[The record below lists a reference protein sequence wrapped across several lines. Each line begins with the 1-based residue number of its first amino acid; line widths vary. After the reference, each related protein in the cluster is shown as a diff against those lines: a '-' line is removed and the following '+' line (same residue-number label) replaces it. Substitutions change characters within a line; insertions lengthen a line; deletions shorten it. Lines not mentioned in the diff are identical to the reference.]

1 MTIAIFSLVLIYLGY
16 NLILFK
22 LIATFLNKSHPSMPC
37 LLSISLL
44 NTLVAVIMTITDKGT
59 ALGAY
64 VLLAVILFVEFAIV
78 FRDKH
83 VRSLFCMLTCFV
95 HIMAIRS
102 LCVAL
107 FALALDRTIF
117 AIVDDPLLL
126 VVSALMTFLLLSTAI
141 LLLLK
146 FVSAKSMNVLGQ
158 HSVQLRPLII
168 ILVLISVYLLLNTTV
183 YNAANASP
191 SVLSNQI
198 IIPIT
203 ILICLY
209 VVFFFAIRTNSLLS
223 YKEQS
228 EKEHLYRMSIDKD
241 VFRIIEAN
249 FSQNLLISGFEE
261 YEARLG
267 DMVHEYSNMLA
278 FMIQETVH
286 ILDHG
291 KFLKFS
297 SPQSVVDEF
306 KSGRTEL
313 CFDYR
318 RLMTDNEYV
327 WMRILMVLF
336 QDEDSEDVRGFVQ
349 IKNIDIEKKQ
359 QLKLQYMAERD
370 LLTGLYNKITTE
382 QLIKE
387 YMNTSVTPSLTGAL
401 FIIDIDDFK
410 TVNDQLGHLYGDAI
424 LSELS
429 DRLHSLFRENDI
441 VGRIGGDEFIVFAKG
456 LVNCDMIIQKALEVC
471 NAFLKNYKTE
481 QNRKY
486 VASSSVGI
494 SLFPAN
500 GTDFE
505 TLFKCADIA
514 LYAAKAKGKNGYSFY
529 EKEHDSPYVST
540 RTEIDTHGVLQK
552 TFKDNRIEYVFRLLY
567 GSEDTTAAIGSVLKL
582 IANNFGFSR
591 ANIFEFNEFS
601 TQFSCV
607 FEWCAEGIDSVSHQY
622 IDLPLSSFDF
632 IISDLEKH
640 GGMFVATPKDFPEY
654 AQESYTSIGIKSI
667 VHFSI
672 KERDTL
678 IGVIAF
684 QNCTDEEFSIS
695 NTTLEELR
703 VICQVFSVF
712 MAKQLSNNREQMHR
726 LSIEAVVDNTNS
738 IAYVIDIDNFDV
750 LYENQNVS
758 AITGHSSIGTKC
770 HRSYR
775 GLDSPCDD
783 CPLSHLSEENERCTL
798 ELYTEKFNLYT
809 MTSAALI
816 EWGNG
821 KKAMLISSV
830 DVSEYKKQEMK
841 TELQASL
848 HENFSKYL
856 TDLLALTKIGTW
868 DWDVQTGKVI
878 YSDAWAQILGYKTDE
893 LAQNVETWERMVF
906 PDDLIY
912 ANEQIARHFRGEDSI
927 YEAEFRM
934 LCKDGTTIWAQ
945 DKGYVTE
952 VDGEGKPLR
961 FVGVLQDVSRIKNAE
976 MLLKE
981 NQETLDIAVNVSE
994 LGTWDWDIPGNR
1006 IKYNDEY
1013 LHMLGL
1019 SQEDMDGSLEEWADT
1034 NHPDDLPNTLATL
1047 DDYIS
1052 GKTSKYVCE
1061 IRMKH
1066 KDGHYIW
1073 TRDVGR
1079 IVARD
1084 ANGNPTRILG
1094 GHLNI
1099 DAQKRTQEKLK
1110 RLAYFD
1116 ELTGLPNL
1124 SKFKIEASHILEQYR
1139 NKAFI
1144 FAKIDIVNFKM
1155 VNDIFGNQTGDTVIK
1170 MVGDLLS
1177 SLLKEQNQI
1186 TSSFARIHDDVFILL
1201 TELQKQS
1208 NDGIGNQFQWFED
1221 TFNKQISSVLQNHQ
1235 IKFRYGRYFPAIGDT
1250 NVDNA
1255 IECTTLALSK
1265 AKTNTLTGTFD
1276 YDLSIKQQIRHEIDV
1291 TNKMQQALDN
1301 GEFIVYLQGKYSLIH
1316 ENLCGA
1322 ESLARWKND
1331 DNTVIPPMEFI
1342 PIFEQNGFI
1351 IKLDMFMYTQCCA
1364 LLSSWKK
1371 EGLALIPVSVN
1382 FSRKHLTNKN
1392 FAAEL
1397 AAIAKQ
1403 YDVEPQYLEI
1413 ELTETIV
1420 LDSNNNLKE
1429 FINSLHSFGFQ
1440 ISMDDFGT
1448 AYSSLGVLK
1457 NLDIDTIKLDRSF
1470 FLDAQEN
1477 AKAHSVLSNMLNMA
1491 IDLGI
1496 KTVAEGVEEKA
1507 HVGLLRKLNCDMIQG
1522 YYFGRPIPVAE
1533 FTPKMH
1539 QEIST
1544 EPLTAATNKV
1554 QHFNVRKNNELL
1566 IDMMD
1571 SMPLAFTLWDKNI
1584 CIVHCNKESATL
1596 VGFKTEAEMME
1607 GLFSVIPE
1615 FQPDGSPSLQVITE
1629 RIQLAFEHGYGRYS
1643 SWHFQHVAG
1652 HLLPCEVTLVR
1663 IINKGEFMVACYVRD
1678 MRPLTDIEN

>member
-1 MTIAIFSLVLIYLGY
+1 MTIAVCFFVLIYLVF

-22 LIATFLNKSHPSMPC
+22 LIANFLNKTHIGLPF
-37 LLSISLL
+37 LLPVSLL
-44 NTLVAVIMTITDKGT
+44 NTLVAVGMTVTGKST

-64 VLLAVILFVEFAIV
+64 VLLAIIFFIEFAIIY
-78 FRDKH
+78 RDKL

-95 HIMAIRS
+95 HIMVIRF
-102 LCVAL
+102 LCTAC

-126 VVSALMTFLLLSTAI
+126 VVSTTSAFLLLNIAM

-146 FVSAKSMNVLGQ
+146 FVSAKKIIALGQ
-158 HSVQLRPLII
+158 HSVQLRPHIV
-168 ILVLISVYLLLNTTV
+168 ILLFISAYMLLNTTV
-183 YNAANASP
+183 YSAGTSLPA
-191 SVLSNQI
+191 VLSNQLI
-198 IIPIT
+198 FSIT

-209 VVFFFAIRTNSLLS
+209 VVFFFAIRANSLLS

-228 EKEHLYRMSIDKD
+228 EKEHLYRMSIDKN
-241 VFRIIEAN
+241 VFRIIEVN
-249 FSQNLLISGFEE
+249 FSQNRLISGFEE
-261 YEARLG
+261 YEEQLG
-267 DMVHEYSNMLA
+267 DMVHDYSKMLA

-286 ILDHG
+286 SSDHSE
-291 KFLKFS
+291 FLKYR
-297 SPQSVVDEF
+297 SPLSIIEEF

-336 QDEDSEDVRGFVQ
+336 QDADSGDIRGFVQ

-359 QLKLQYMAERD
+359 QLKLQHMAERD
-370 LLTGLYNKITTE
+370 LLTGLYNKVTTE

-387 YMNTSVTPSLTGAL
+387 YMVSSITPSPAGAL
-401 FIIDIDDFK
+401 FVIDIDDFK
-410 TVNDQLGHLYGDAI
+410 IVNDQLGHLYGDAI

-429 DRLHSLFRENDI
+429 DRLLSLFREDDI

-456 LVNCDMIIQKALEVC
+456 LINHDMIIQKALGIC
-471 NAFLKNYKTE
+471 SSFLKKYETK
-481 QNRKY
+481 QNPNHT
-486 VASSSVGI
+486 ASSSIGI
-494 SLFPAN
+494 SLFPED

-505 TLFKCADIA
+505 TLFKCADVA
-514 LYAAKAKGKNGYSFY
+514 LYATKAKGKNGYSFY
-529 EKEHDSPYVST
+529 DKEHDSPCVST
-540 RTEIDTHGVLQK
+540 RTEIDTQGVLQK

-567 GSEDTTAAIGSVLKL
+567 GSNDTKSAIGSVLKL
-582 IANNFGFSR
+582 IADNFGFSR

-607 FEWCAEGIDSVSHQY
+607 FEWCSDGIASVSHKY

-640 GGMFVATPKDFPEY
+640 GGMFVATPNDFPEY

-672 KERDTL
+672 KEGETL

-684 QNCTDEEFSIS
+684 QNCTDDKFSIS

-703 VICQVFSVF
+703 VICQVFSIF
-712 MAKQLSNNREQMHR
+712 MAKQLSNNREQRHR
-726 LSIEAVVDNTNS
+726 LSIEAVVDNMNS

-758 AITGHSSIGTKC
+758 AITGHSSIGSKC

-775 GLDSPCDD
+775 GMEAPCDD
-783 CPLSHLSEENERCTL
+783 CPLYHLSEENEQCTL
-798 ELYTEKFNLYT
+798 ALYTEMFDLYT
-809 MTSAALI
+809 KTSAALI
-816 EWGNG
+816 DWGNG
-821 KKAMLISSV
+821 KKAMLISSI
-830 DVSEYKKQEMK
+830 DVTEYKKQELESK
-841 TELQASL
+841 LQASL

-856 TDLLALTKIGTW
+856 TNLLALTKIGTW
-868 DWDVQTGKVI
+868 DWEVPTGKVI
-878 YSDAWAQILGYKTDE
+878 YSDAWAQILGYNADE
-893 LAQNVETWERMVF
+893 LAPNVETWEQMVF

-912 ANEQIARHFRGEDSI
+912 ANEQIARHFSGEAPI

-934 LCKDGTTIWAQ
+934 ICKDGTTIWAQ

-952 VDGEGKPLR
+952 VDDDGTPLR

-981 NQETLDIAVNVSE
+981 NQETLDLAVNIAE

-1006 IKYNDEY
+1006 IKYNNEF

-1019 SQEDMDGSLEEWADT
+1019 SQEDMNGSLEEWADI
-1034 NHPDDLPNTLATL
+1034 NHPDDLANTLATL
-1047 DDYIS
+1047 DNYIS
-1052 GKTSKYVCE
+1052 GKTSAYECE

-1084 ANGNPTRILG
+1084 SSGNPTRILG

-1099 DAQKRTQEKLK
+1099 DAQKRTQEKL
-1110 RLAYFD
+1110 RQLAYFD

-1124 SKFKIEASHILEQYR
+1124 SKFKIEAADILKLYR
-1139 NKAFI
+1139 DKAFV

-1170 MVGDLLS
+1170 MVGDLIS
-1177 SLLKEQNQI
+1177 SLLKEKNQI
-1186 TSSFARIHDDVFILL
+1186 NSSFARIHDDVFILL
-1201 TELQKQS
+1201 AELPEQS
-1208 NDGIGNQFQWFED
+1208 AAGIDNQVQEFEG
-1221 TFNKQISSVLQNHQ
+1221 TFNKQIASVLINHQ
-1235 IKFRYGRYFPAIGDT
+1235 IKFRYGRYFPSIGDT

-1265 AKTNTLTGTFD
+1265 AKANKVTGTFD

-1301 GEFIVYLQGKYSLIH
+1301 GEFIVYLQGKYSLID
-1316 ENLCGA
+1316 ESLCGA
-1322 ESLARWKND
+1322 ESLVRWKND
-1331 DNTVIPPMEFI
+1331 DNTVIPPVEFI

-1371 EGLALIPVSVN
+1371 EGLTPIPVSVN
-1382 FSRKHLTNKN
+1382 FSRKHLENKT

-1403 YDVEPQYLEI
+1403 YGVEPRYLEI

-1429 FINSLHSFGFQ
+1429 FIDSLHSFGFQ

-1477 AKAHSVLSNMLNMA
+1477 VKAHSVLSNMLNMA

-1507 HVGLLRKLNCDMIQG
+1507 HVSLLQKLNCDMIQG
-1522 YYFGRPIPVAE
+1522 YYFGRPIPIEE
-1533 FTPKMH
+1533 FTPKMY
-1539 QEIST
+1539 QEVNT
-1544 EPLTAATNKV
+1544 ETLAAVTNKV
-1554 QHFNVRKNNELL
+1554 QHFNLRKNNELL
-1566 IDMMD
+1566 IDMMN

-1584 CIVHCNKESATL
+1584 RIVQCNKEAATL
-1596 VGFKTEAEMME
+1596 VGFNTEAEIME
-1607 GLFSVIPE
+1607 GLISVIPE
-1615 FQPDGSPSLQVITE
+1615 YQPDGSPSLQVIAA
-1629 RIQLAFEHGYGRYS
+1629 RIQLAFEHGYGRYT
-1643 SWHFQHVAG
+1643 SWHFRHVDG
-1652 HLLPCEVTLVR
+1652 SPLPCEVTLVR

-1678 MRPLTDIEN
+1678 MRPLTDT